1 MGANQTVKP
10 VHIISTSPDSL
21 MKDGKT
27 AARLYSPMSLS
38 IWINVFVIRGVG
50 EKKLKTAKE
59 YNENQEKGIIT
70 KETTA
75 FCDDALSDK
84 AYTLFSKLIA

>member
-1 MGANQTVKP
+1 
-10 VHIISTSPDSL
+10 
-21 MKDGKT
+21 MKT
-27 AARLYSPMSLS
+27 P
-38 IWINVFVIRGVG
+38 
-50 EKKLKTAKE
+50 KE
-59 YNENQEKGIIT
+59 YVENLKKGIIT